1 MARIALFQNKN
12 KGSVNENLNA
22 GISAIKEAAENGAD
36 LILFPEVQLT
46 EFFPQY
52 PGQDVPVNLTARL
65 YRHFRQPAGKIISWQ
80 FQMFICVKAGTI
92 MMPVF

>member
-46 EFFPQY
+46 EFF
-52 PGQDVPVNLTARL
+52 R
-65 YRHFRQPAGKIISWQ
+65 
-80 FQMFICVKAGTI
+80 ICL
-92 MMPVF
+92 

>member
-46 EFFPQY
+46 EF
-52 PGQDVPVNLTARL
+52 
-65 YRHFRQPAGKIISWQ
+65 RQPAGEIISWQ